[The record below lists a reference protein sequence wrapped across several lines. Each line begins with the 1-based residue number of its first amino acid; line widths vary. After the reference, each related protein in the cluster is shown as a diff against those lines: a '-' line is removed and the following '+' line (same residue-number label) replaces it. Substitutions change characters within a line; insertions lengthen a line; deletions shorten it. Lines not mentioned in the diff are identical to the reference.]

1 MIIDSHTHVDEAPA
15 YGWFDPPETIVNLLD
30 EAEIEQ
36 AIVMTYRDAPGPE
49 ERVIEYIAE
58 AIQRYPGRLIGY
70 ARMNPRYGDEAV
82 ELFDKAI
89 REYKFKGLKLHPVS
103 YVMHP
108 ASDATLE
115 LIRHAASLNAPAL
128 FHCGDEE
135 FTLPLQVAEAAEA
148 VPEATIILGH
158 MGGYFHVR
166 DAIRVAKRLPNLVL
180 ETSAMPY
187 PAMIRETVE
196 QLGAERLLF
205 FFFVPGCDPAL
216 EVEKVKRAGLTSEQ
230 ESLIFEG
237 NIARILAKVEH

>member
-1 MIIDSHTHVDEAPA
+1 MIVDSHTHIDEAPN
-15 YGWFDPPETIVNLLD
+15 YGWFDPPETIIRLID

-82 ELFDKAI
+82 RLFDRAI
-89 REYKFKGLKLHPVS
+89 TEYKFKGLKLHPVS

-108 ASDATLE
+108 TSPATLD
-115 LIRHAASLNAPAL
+115 LIRHAASLNAPTL
-128 FHCGDEE
+128 FLCGDEE

-166 DAIRVAKRLPNLVL
+166 DAIRVAKRLPNLIL

-187 PAMIRETVE
+187 PRMIKETVD
-196 QLGAERLLF
+196 QLGAHRLLF
-205 FFFVPGCDPAL
+205 ASDGPGCDPSI
-216 EVEKVKRAGLTSEQ
+216 EVEKVRRAGLTPEQ
-230 ESLIFEG
+230 EALIFEG
-237 NIARILAKVEH
+237 NITRILAGVRN

>member
-108 ASDATLE
+108 ASDATLD
-115 LIRHAASLNAPAL
+115 LIRHAASLNAPTL

-135 FTLPLQVAEAAEA
+135 FTLPLQIAEAAEA

-187 PAMIRETVE
+187 PAMIRETVD

-205 FFFVPGCDPAL
+205 ASDGPGCDPAL
-216 EVEKVKRAGLTSEQ
+216 EVEKVKRAGLTAEQ